1 MTVLGGYLG
10 AGKTTFLN
18 RVLAEPGGARL
29 AVLVNDF
36 GDINIDAALIANQS
50 GQTTALTNGCA
61 CCSINGDL
69 YDAVD
74 NILSSGVAYDRLVIE
89 ASGVADPAKLMQI
102 AVAEPDLVPAGI
114 LTMVDA
120 VNLEG
125 LLKDAALTDSV
136 ARQIRAADRLV
147 VTKADA
153 VTEAQ
158 VTATVER
165 IAALAP
171 GGEIV
176 IGQEVGLAI
185 ALLPDAGK
193 ALPESGDMH
202 PIYRSWSYAGD
213 AVLSEA
219 AWRAVCMAEEMGVL
233 RMKGFLNTP
242 DDGRREVHLT
252 GQDWQSRP
260 ASAEGRTELVAIGL
274 ADRFCSPALNDAMLN
289 LPISE
294 RPVKIVF

>member
-1 MTVLGGYLG
+1 MTSPARNLPLNVIGGYLG
-10 AGKTTFLN
+10 SGKTTLIN
-18 RVLAEPGGARL
+18 RLLADKGVRRV

-74 NILSSGVAYDRLVIE
+74 NILSSGVAYDRLVIG

-102 AVAEPDLVPAGI
+102 AVAEPDLAPAGI

-147 VTKADA
+147 VTKA
-153 VTEAQ
+153 
-158 VTATVER
+158 
-165 IAALAP
+165 
-171 GGEIV
+171 
-176 IGQEVGLAI
+176 
-185 ALLPDAGK
+185 
-193 ALPESGDMH
+193 
-202 PIYRSWSYAGD
+202 D

>member
-1 MTVLGGYLG
+1 M
-10 AGKTTFLN
+10 
-18 RVLAEPGGARL
+18 
-29 AVLVNDF
+29 
-36 GDINIDAALIANQS
+36 
-50 GQTTALTNGCA
+50 
-61 CCSINGDL
+61 
-69 YDAVD
+69 
-74 NILSSGVAYDRLVIE
+74 
-89 ASGVADPAKLMQI
+89 
-102 AVAEPDLVPAGI
+102 
-114 LTMVDA
+114 
-120 VNLEG
+120 
-125 LLKDAALTDSV
+125 
-136 ARQIRAADRLV
+136 
-147 VTKADA
+147 
-153 VTEAQ
+153 
-158 VTATVER
+158 
-165 IAALAP
+165 
-171 GGEIV
+171 
-176 IGQEVGLAI
+176 
-185 ALLPDAGK
+185 LPDAGK
-193 ALPESGDMH
+193 APRESGAMH